1 MKYLLISNQGK
12 GLYKEK
18 GSKFLSFAYLLT
30 HAGHTKELIDEIK
43 TLHFDA
49 NHCCY
54 AFSYGLE
61 SPMFGMHDD
70 GEPKHSAGDS
80 ILGQIKSFKVANA
93 LVVVVRYFGG
103 TKLGVGGLSNA
114 YRQAAAAA
122 LTQAALVPYI
132 KKERFKIFYD
142 YDQTKLLLSLF
153 RDYDTEIVEKKY
165 LQKCWMLVEVKK
177 EEAMVFEDRLRRN
190 AFQLNNEIK

>member
-54 AFSYGLE
+54 AYSYGLE
-61 SPMFGMHDD
+61 SPMFGIHDD

-80 ILGQIKSFKVANA
+80 ILGQIKSFNVSNA

-103 TKLGVGGLSNA
+103 TKLGLGGLSNA

-122 LTQAALVPYI
+122 LTQAALAPYI
-132 KKERFKIFYD
+132 EKRQFKIFYD
-142 YDQTKLLLSLF
+142 YNQTKLLLCLF
-153 RDYDTEIVEKKY
+153 RDFDIEIIEKKY
-165 LQKCWMLVEVKK
+165 LQKCWMLVDVKK
-177 EEAMVFEDRLRRN
+177 EEAMAFEDRLRRN
-190 AFQLNNEIK
+190 AFQLNTEIK

>member
-1 MKYLLISNQGK
+1 MKYVLISSGGE

-18 GSKFLSFAYLLT
+18 GSKFLSFAYPLT
-30 HAGHTKELIDEIK
+30 HEGHAKELIAEIK
-43 TLHFDA
+43 ILYFDA
-49 NHCCY
+49 NHYCY
-54 AFSYGLE
+54 AYLYGLDTP
-61 SPMFGMHDD
+61 SLGIHDD
-70 GEPKHSAGDS
+70 GEPKHSAGDP
-80 ILGQIKSFKVANA
+80 ILGQIKSFNVSNA

-132 KKERFKIFYD
+132 EKERFKFFYD
-142 YDQTKLLLSLF
+142 YNQTKLLLSLF
-153 RDYDTEIVEKKY
+153 RDYDTEIIEKKY
-165 LQKCWMLVEVKK
+165 FHKCWMLVDVKK
-177 EEAMVFEDRLRRN
+177 EEAMAFEDRLRRN

>member
-1 MKYLLISNQGK
+1 MKYVLISSGGE

-18 GSKFLSFAYLLT
+18 GSKFLSFAYPLT
-30 HAGHTKELIDEIK
+30 HEGHAKELIAEIK
-43 TLHFDA
+43 SLYFDA
-49 NHCCY
+49 NHYCY
-54 AFSYGLE
+54 AYLYGLDTP
-61 SPMFGMHDD
+61 SLGIHDD
-70 GEPKHSAGDS
+70 GEPKHSAGDP
-80 ILGQIKSFKVANA
+80 ILDQIKSFNVSNA

-142 YDQTKLLLSLF
+142 YNQTKLLLSLF

-177 EEAMVFEDRLRRN
+177 EEAMAFEDRLRRN

>member
-1 MKYLLISNQGK
+1 MKYLLISNQGE

-54 AFSYGLE
+54 AYSYGLE

-80 ILGQIKSFKVANA
+80 ILGQIKSFNVSNA

-114 YRQAAAAA
+114 YRQRQRQH
-122 LTQAALVPYI
+122 LPKRHWCLILKRSGLKFFTITI
-132 KKERFKIFYD
+132 KLNY
-142 YDQTKLLLSLF
+142 YYVYL
-153 RDYDTEIVEKKY
+153 EI
-165 LQKCWMLVEVKK
+165 MIS
-177 EEAMVFEDRLRRN
+177 RL
-190 AFQLNNEIK
+190 

>member
-1 MKYLLISNQGK
+1 MKYLLISNQGE

-30 HAGHTKELIDEIK
+30 HAGHAKELIDEIK

-49 NHCCY
+49 NHYCY
-54 AFSYGLE
+54 AYSYGLE
-61 SPMFGMHDD
+61 TPMFGMHDD
-70 GEPKHSAGDS
+70 GEPKYSAGDP
-80 ILGQIKSFKVANA
+80 ILGQIKAFNVSNV
-93 LVVVVRYFGG
+93 LVIVIRYFGG

-122 LTQAALVPYI
+122 LTQSVLIPYI
-132 KKERFKIFYD
+132 EKERFKVFYD

-153 RDYDTEIVEKKY
+153 RDYEPEIIEKEY
-165 LQKCWMLVEVKK
+165 LQKCWMMVDVKK
-177 EEAMVFEDRLRRN
+177 EQATAFKDRLPRN
-190 AFQLNNEIK
+190 EFQLTEDVK

>member
-30 HAGHTKELIDEIK
+30 HAGHAKELIDEIK

-49 NHCCY
+49 NHYCY
-54 AFSYGLE
+54 AYSYGLE
-61 SPMFGMHDD
+61 TPMFGMHDD
-70 GEPKHSAGDS
+70 GEPKYSAGNP
-80 ILGQIKSFKVANA
+80 ILGQIKAFNVSNV
-93 LVVVVRYFGG
+93 LVIVIRYFGG

-122 LTQAALVPYI
+122 LTQSVLIPYI
-132 KKERFKIFYD
+132 EKERFKVFYD

-153 RDYDTEIVEKKY
+153 RDYNTEIIEKKY
-165 LQKCWMLVEVKK
+165 LQKCWMLVDVKK
-177 EEAMVFEDRLRRN
+177 EEAMAFEDRLQSN
-190 AFQLNNEIK
+190 AFQLKNEIK

>member
-1 MKYLLISNQGK
+1 MKYLLISNQGE

-30 HAGHTKELIDEIK
+30 HVGHAKELIDEIK
-43 TLHFDA
+43 TLHIDA

-54 AFSYGLE
+54 AYSYGLE
-61 SPMFGMHDD
+61 IPMFGVHDD
-70 GEPKHSAGDS
+70 GEPKYSAGDP
-80 ILGQIKSFKVANA
+80 ILGQIKAFNVSNA

-103 TKLGVGGLSNA
+103 TKLGAGGLSNA

-122 LTQAALVPYI
+122 LTKATLLPYI
-132 KKERFKIFYD
+132 EKERFKIFYD

-153 RDYDTEIVEKKY
+153 RDYDTEIIEKKY
-165 LQKCWMLVEVKK
+165 LQKCWMLVDVKK
-177 EEAMVFEDRLRRN
+177 EEAMAFEDRLQRN
-190 AFQLNNEIK
+190 AFQLKNDIK

>member
-1 MKYLLISNQGK
+1 MKYLLISNQGE

-30 HAGHTKELIDEIK
+30 HAGHAKELIDEIK

-49 NHCCY
+49 NHYCY
-54 AFSYGLE
+54 AYSYGLE
-61 SPMFGMHDD
+61 TPMFGTHDD
-70 GEPKHSAGDS
+70 GEPKYSAGDP
-80 ILGQIKSFKVANA
+80 ILGQIKAFNVSNV
-93 LVVVVRYFGG
+93 LVIVIRYFGG

-122 LTQAALVPYI
+122 LTQSVLIPYI
-132 KKERFKIFYD
+132 EKERFKVFYD

-153 RDYDTEIVEKKY
+153 RDYEPEIIEKEY
-165 LQKCWMLVEVKK
+165 LQKCWMMVDVKK
-177 EEAMVFEDRLRRN
+177 EQATAFKDRLHRN
-190 AFQLNNEIK
+190 EFQLTEDVK

>member
-1 MKYLLISNQGK
+1 MKYLLISNQGE

-30 HAGHTKELIDEIK
+30 HAGHAKDLIDEIK

-54 AFSYGLE
+54 AYSYGLE

-80 ILGQIKSFKVANA
+80 ILGQIKAFNVSNA

-103 TKLGVGGLSNA
+103 TKLGCRGLIKCLSTGGSGSTYPSGIGCLILKRSG
-114 YRQAAAAA
+114 
-122 LTQAALVPYI
+122 LKFFTITI
-132 KKERFKIFYD
+132 K
-142 YDQTKLLLSLF
+142 
-153 RDYDTEIVEKKY
+153 
-165 LQKCWMLVEVKK
+165 
-177 EEAMVFEDRLRRN
+177 
-190 AFQLNNEIK
+190 LNYY

>member
-1 MKYLLISNQGK
+1 MKYLLISTQGE

-30 HAGHTKELIDEIK
+30 HAGHAKELIDEIK

-49 NHCCY
+49 NHYCY
-54 AFSYGLE
+54 AYSYGLE
-61 SPMFGMHDD
+61 TPMFGMHDD
-70 GEPKHSAGDS
+70 GEPKYSAGDP
-80 ILGQIKSFKVANA
+80 ILGQIKAFNVSNV
-93 LVVVVRYFGG
+93 LVIVIRYFGG

-122 LTQAALVPYI
+122 LTQSVLIPYI
-132 KKERFKIFYD
+132 EKERFKVFYD

-153 RDYDTEIVEKKY
+153 RDYEPEIIEKEY
-165 LQKCWMLVEVKK
+165 LQKCWMVVDVKK
-177 EEAMVFEDRLRRN
+177 EQATAFKDRLHRN
-190 AFQLNNEIK
+190 EFQLTEDVK

>member
-30 HAGHTKELIDEIK
+30 HAGHTKGLIDEIK

-80 ILGQIKSFKVANA
+80 ILGQIKSFKVSNA

-122 LTQAALVPYI
+122 LTQAVLMPYI
-132 KKERFKIFYD
+132 EKKRFKVFYD

-153 RDYDTEIVEKKY
+153 RDYEPEIIEKEY
-165 LQKCWMLVEVKK
+165 LQKCWMVVDVKK
-177 EEAMVFEDRLRRN
+177 EQATAFKDRLHRN
-190 AFQLNNEIK
+190 EFQLTEDVK

>member
-1 MKYLLISNQGK
+1 MKYLLISNQGE

-30 HAGHTKELIDEIK
+30 HAGHAKELIDEIK

-54 AFSYGLE
+54 AYSYGLE

-70 GEPKHSAGDS
+70 GEPKHSAGDP
-80 ILGQIKSFKVANA
+80 ILGQIKSFNVSNA

-122 LTQAALVPYI
+122 LTQAVLVPYI
-132 KKERFKIFYD
+132 EKKRFKVFYD

-153 RDYDTEIVEKKY
+153 RDYDTRDYRKEVFTKMLDAGRGEKGRSY
-165 LQKCWMLVEVKK
+165 G
-177 EEAMVFEDRLRRN
+177 
-190 AFQLNNEIK
+190 I

>member
-1 MKYLLISNQGK
+1 MKYLLISTQGE

-30 HAGHTKELIDEIK
+30 HAGHAKELIDEIK

-49 NHCCY
+49 NHYCY
-54 AFSYGLE
+54 AYSYGLE
-61 SPMFGMHDD
+61 TPMFGMHDD
-70 GEPKHSAGDS
+70 GEPKYSAGDP
-80 ILGQIKSFKVANA
+80 ILGQIKAFNVSNV
-93 LVVVVRYFGG
+93 LVIVIRYFGG

-122 LTQAALVPYI
+122 LTQSVLIPYI
-132 KKERFKIFYD
+132 EKERFKVFYD

-153 RDYDTEIVEKKY
+153 RDYEPEIIEKEY
-165 LQKCWMLVEVKK
+165 LQKCWMMVDVKK
-177 EEAMVFEDRLRRN
+177 EQATAFKDRLHRN
-190 AFQLNNEIK
+190 EFQLTEDVK